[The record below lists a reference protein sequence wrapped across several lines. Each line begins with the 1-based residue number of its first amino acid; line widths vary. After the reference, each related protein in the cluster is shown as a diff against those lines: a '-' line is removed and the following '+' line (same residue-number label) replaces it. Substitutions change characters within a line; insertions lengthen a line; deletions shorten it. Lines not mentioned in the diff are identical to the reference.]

1 MAKILEYKIICS
13 HDINVNGIRR
23 VVGEVFS
30 EEETK
35 EIKTLVARKYIATTG
50 GK

>member
-1 MAKILEYKIICS
+1 MAKILEYKVIHS
-13 HDINVNGIRR
+13 SDINVNGKHR
-23 VVGEVFS
+23 VIGEVFS

-35 EIKTLVARKYIATTG
+35 EIKTLVARKYLATTG